1 MHPLDG
7 PDLFQ
12 LAQERPARPMHT
24 LKVALLDGT
33 VDASAVDAW
42 VAEAVTAVA
51 PLRWVLAGPRW
62 ARPVWV
68 DGVVPDVGAHV
79 EHAQLPVP
87 GGERELDAL
96 LSRLC
101 SGRLDRRRPLWHL
114 THVSGLVGG
123 GDALVFQVHH
133 ALADGSGSVALW
145 EAMSDTAADG
155 SPRGASGH
163 ATLPPAVGP
172 RPSDRALRVSA
183 LRSGTHDLARLP
195 GQVRRFR
202 RAERRIRRAEQ
213 DGHPVAAKPFTG
225 SSTRFN
231 GLPEHERRC
240 AFASLS
246 LDRLQRLRTST
257 GATLTELFLA
267 LGGGAVASHL
277 RSFGEEPDA
286 PLTATVPSG
295 LPVRPHAYG
304 NGVTVLYLSLHSDE
318 RDPARRLEAVRAGVA
333 AAKASTANDP
343 RLLPD
348 FQRFPRLYRGVVAG
362 MELEERRRGRPAYN
376 LICSSVRGP
385 RPLTLVGR
393 RVDALRSV
401 GPLAGRFGLNL
412 TAWSYRDELS
422 VGLHSYASAGNGLER
437 IRDHLADQL
446 DQLEAKVAAG

>member
-24 LKVALLDGT
+24 LKVAVLDGE
-33 VDASAVDAW
+33 VEARAVEEW
-42 VAEAVTAVA
+42 VAARCTTVA
-51 PLRWVLAGPRW
+51 PLRWRLAGPRW

-68 DGVVPDVGAHV
+68 DGGPPEVAAHV
-79 EHAQLPVP
+79 EHTSLPAP
-87 GGERELDAL
+87 GDERALEVL

-101 SGRLDRRRPLWHL
+101 SGRLARDRPLWHL
-114 THVSGLVGG
+114 THVTGLAGG
-123 GDALVFQVHH
+123 RDALVLRVHH

-145 EAMSDTAADG
+145 EALSDTAD
-155 SPRGASGH
+155 ASGAGH
-163 ATLPPAVGP
+163 GAPIPVVEHQPTE
-172 RPSDRALRVSA
+172 RALAASS
-183 LRSGTHDLARLP
+183 LRSGARDLARLP
-195 GQVRRFR
+195 GQVRRFGQ
-202 RAERRIRRAEQ
+202 AERRIRTAERA
-213 DGHPVAAKPFTG
+213 GRPVAAKPFTG
-225 SSTRFN
+225 PATRFN

-240 AFASLS
+240 ALAALP
-246 LDRLQRLRTST
+246 LHRLHALRAVT
-257 GATLTELFLA
+257 GATLTELFLTLA
-267 LGGGAVASHL
+267 GRAVDAHL
-277 RSFGEEPDA
+277 RSVGEA
-286 PLTATVPSG
+286 PGSSLTATVPSG

-318 RDPARRLEAVRAGVA
+318 PDPAHRLAAVRTSVA

-362 MELEERRRGRPAYN
+362 MELDERRRGRPAYN

-385 RPLTLVGR
+385 RPLTLMGR
-393 RVDALRSV
+393 NVEALRSV

-422 VGLHSYASAGNGLER
+422 VGLHAYASVGDGLGLVGGHLLNELER
-437 IRDHLADQL
+437 
-446 DQLEAKVAAG
+446 LEQAVAA

>member
-24 LKVALLDGT
+24 LKVAVLDGE
-33 VDASAVDAW
+33 VEARAVDEWMTSKSA
-42 VAEAVTAVA
+42 TAA

-68 DGVVPDVGAHV
+68 DGGPPEVTAHLD
-79 EHAQLPVP
+79 HMSLPAP
-87 GGERELDAL
+87 GGEREIEAL

-101 SGRLDRRRPLWHL
+101 SGRLERDRPLWHL
-114 THVSGLVGG
+114 THVTGLAGG
-123 GDALVFQVHH
+123 KDALVFQVHH

-145 EAMSDTAADG
+145 DALSDEVGEHDAAK
-155 SPRGASGH
+155 GA
-163 ATLPPAVGP
+163 PAAVAGP
-172 RPSDRALRVSA
+172 RPTDRALTAGA
-183 LRSGTHDLARLP
+183 LRSGAHALARLP
-195 GQVRRFR
+195 NQLLRFGQ
-202 RAERRIRRAEQ
+202 AERRIRTAECG
-213 DGHPVAAKPFTG
+213 GHPVAAKPFSG
-225 SSTRFN
+225 PSTRFN
-231 GLPEHERRC
+231 GLPEPERRC
-240 AFASLS
+240 AFVGLP
-246 LDRLQRLRTST
+246 LHRLQGLRAAT
-257 GATLTELFLA
+257 GATLTELFLTLA
-267 LGGGAVASHL
+267 GGAVDAQL
-277 RSFGEEPDA
+277 RSVGETPGSS
-286 PLTATVPSG
+286 LTATVPAG
-295 LPVRPHAYG
+295 LPTRPHAYG

-318 RDPARRLEAVRAGVA
+318 PDAARRLAAVRTSVA

-362 MELEERRRGRPAYN
+362 MELDERRRGRPAYN

-393 RVDALRSV
+393 RVEALRSV

-422 VGLHSYASAGNGLER
+422 VGLQAYASAGAGLGR
-437 IRDHLADQL
+437 IGDHLADEL
-446 DQLEAKVAAG
+446 DRLEARVAAA